1 MALRRL
7 FAAPADS
14 ESSGAGLRT
23 LAEANRRS
31 GVGSG
36 QRNLATGK
44 IQGVPDQHD
53 IGTIAI
59 VVLRGQPINGRPRH
73 DRGTTAARYF
83 RGTVAAGQAHGNK
96 GQGCEQPPAPPIRD

>member
-1 MALRRL
+1 
-7 FAAPADS
+7 
-14 ESSGAGLRT
+14 
-23 LAEANRRS
+23 
-31 GVGSG
+31 VGSG

-53 IGTIAI
+53 IGTIASSCLE
-59 VVLRGQPINGRPRH
+59 VSPSMD